1 MVHLHLIS
9 IRQILNGSHALF
21 VCLHPSYC
29 QDKEDASFFLLSA
42 TLPLPL
48 PQPSRLKKSKKKCER
63 GLSDPSL
70 REWGTCN
77 CLAGRLVDLKNLLL
91 HLIDKRKQSRCHVTW
106 SPLCSVKIFF
116 NRTVVELALIR
127 RPRMYTFSIIVIEVT
142 CNW

>member
-9 IRQILNGSHALF
+9 IGQILNGSHALF
-21 VCLHPSYC
+21 VYLHPCYC

-70 REWGTCN
+70 RDWGTGTCN
-77 CLAGRLVDLKNLLL
+77 CLAGRLVDLKNQLL
-91 HLIDKRKQSRCHVTW
+91 HLIDKRKQSRRHVTW
-106 SPLCSVKIFF
+106 SPICRVKIPF

-127 RPRMYTFSIIVIEVT
+127 RPRCTHFQL
-142 CNW
+142 

>member
-9 IRQILNGSHALF
+9 IGQILNGSHALF
-21 VCLHPSYC
+21 VYLHLCYC

-70 REWGTCN
+70 RDWGTCN
-77 CLAGRLVDLKNLLL
+77 CLAGRLVDLKNQLL
-91 HLIDKRKQSRCHVTW
+91 HLIDKRKQSRRHVTW
-106 SPLCSVKIFF
+106 SPICRVKIPF

-127 RPRMYTFSIIVIEVT
+127 RPRCTHFQL
-142 CNW
+142 